1 MEPCAILDYFLD
13 LQCQDTLI
21 TELLRQLYSGIL
33 ILFNLLIVVIIL
45 HFSTCGIK
53 LVVQID
59 VHASCNYD

>member
-13 LQCQDTLI
+13 LDTLI
-21 TELLRQLYSGIL
+21 TELLQQIHSDIL